1 MFSWEVQK
9 QQKPKGRGWTKNS
22 SAHVLYV
29 HRCNPRTLSARCL
42 AGMRS
47 FFWVSRDQSRT
58 SQRRNVFTSYGTNT
72 SNKAHKSQYIMG
84 RDLTNLKPY
93 RHTTVLCDVKLQAGR
108 AARFKKDLP
117 LLHCVPLKHTC
128 RLNMLVKKFEAYC
141 ASGSRF
147 KARVRSSVKQRC
159 VFHCT

>member
-9 QQKPKGRGWTKNS
+9 QHKPKGRGWTKNS

-42 AGMRS
+42 AGMHS

-72 SNKAHKSQYIMG
+72 SNKAHKSQYIMD
-84 RDLTNLKPY
+84 RDLTHLKPY
-93 RHTTVLCDVKLQAGR
+93 RHMTVLCDVKLQAGR
-108 AARFKKDLP
+108 AACFKKRPSTAP
-117 LLHCVPLKHTC
+117 LCA
-128 RLNMLVKKFEAYC
+128 VKAYMQIKYAC
-141 ASGSRF
+141 KKIWGLLCFWESF
-147 KARVRSSVKQRC
+147 
-159 VFHCT
+159 